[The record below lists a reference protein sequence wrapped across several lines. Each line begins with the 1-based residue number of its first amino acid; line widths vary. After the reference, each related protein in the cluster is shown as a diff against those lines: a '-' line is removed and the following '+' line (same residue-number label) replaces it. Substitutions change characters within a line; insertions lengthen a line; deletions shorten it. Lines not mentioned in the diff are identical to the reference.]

1 MVESSLWRETD
12 LGSPLIEFVF
22 LRLPFRVVSLLV
34 SLVSRTDLLAL
45 FGDESMSSIRSSLWK
60 GDRRPMGR
68 PPDIQPRRRYPLAGL
83 RKLQLLL
90 RAEWLHADR
99 EQQVPKPQVFFGRAS
114 RVCACLCL
122 GLSVQ
127 CSQAQ
132 KPREPNGRMFCC
144 GNSSIEMTYGRDY
157 GSRAA
162 LFFDHLKA
170 GVQRNDRKA
179 VAELMSYPLPING
192 LRSRWI
198 VFSSED
204 FVDKYDRIMT
214 EELKSTILNMSSS
227 CLEPAVG
234 GGFTMVGEN
243 PTFALLP
250 NGRFAVIQFNA
261 FDPSMSPLD
270 RLIFLMNNMGLSTP
284 SDRRL
289 RPPASRKADSVGN
302 KVSATR

>member
-1 MVESSLWRETD
+1 MHTSTAARVPSWRK
-12 LGSPLIEFVF
+12 VF
-22 LRLPFRVVSLLV
+22 GNVSTRRERLRLY
-34 SLVSRTDLLAL
+34 DALAYET
-45 FGDESMSSIRSSLWK
+45 ESASFDMQTELSS
-60 GDRRPMGR
+60 
-68 PPDIQPRRRYPLAGL
+68 AV
-83 RKLQLLL
+83 
-90 RAEWLHADR
+90 RAEGLHADR
-99 EQQVPKPQVFFGRAS
+99 EQQVPKPQAFFGRAS

-284 SDRRL
+284 GDRRL
-289 RPPASRKADSVGN
+289 RPSASRRGDSVGN